1 MVDRAK
7 SCIVFLQISRDL
19 FLNICSGGLP
29 TTTNLWWTEQKV
41 ALFFFKLVEIL
52 NLKLDRLPLLGK
64 RLFQMG
70 VESKEKDMRLGF
82 SVLGFLA

>member
-1 MVDRAK
+1 MQFQL
-7 SCIVFLQISRDL
+7 IV

-41 ALFFFKLVEIL
+41 AFFFFKLVEIL
-52 NLKLDRLPLLGK
+52 NLKLDRLLLPRK
-64 RLFQMG
+64 RLSQMG

-82 SVLGFLA
+82 SVLGFPA